1 MLFNT
6 EKKATRLQGLMVVK
20 TLGQNVLEIV
30 RLFWNFVG
38 RVEER
43 ASVLEEV
50 QEDVWYIM
58 MLWMFDC
65 M

>member
-6 EKKATRLQGLMVVK
+6 EKKATRLQGLIVVK

>member
-6 EKKATRLQGLMVVK
+6 EKKATRLQGLMVMK